1 MTNSALKIWSNVQ
14 YDDAAMQLLRAG
26 TAGHQLI
33 LTAAKD
39 ATALADA
46 DIAFGQ
52 PDAEAV
58 RQSVQNG
65 KLRWVHVD
73 SAGYDR
79 FDNDAVR
86 TALGTRKALLT
97 NSSSVFDEPCAQHA
111 LAMMM
116 GLARR
121 IPQARDRQTGDHG
134 WPMLELRAESYL
146 LNGQTALLLGFG
158 AIARRLVE
166 LLTPLRM
173 NLVAVR
179 RHPTGQESI
188 PVFAEGELKKHLS
201 LADHVINILPAGPA
215 TRYFVNAELLAAM
228 KPGALFYNIGR
239 GSTVDQSALI
249 AALESGKLAAAYL
262 DVTEPEPLPPD
273 HPLWTAPNCFITPHT
288 AGGHIGERDRLV
300 RHFLENLRRF
310 VSGESLNDH
319 VL

>member
-1 MTNSALKIWSNVQ
+1 MQ
-14 YDDAAMQLLRAG
+14 YDDAAMRLLRAE

-33 LTAAKD
+33 LTESKD
-39 ATALADA
+39 AAALADA

-58 RQSVQNG
+58 RQAAQSG
-65 KLRWVHVD
+65 CLRWVHVD

-86 TALGTRKALLT
+86 AALSGREAVLT

-111 LAMMM
+111 LAMIM

-121 IPQARDRQTGDHG
+121 IPHARDRQIGDQG

-173 NLVAVR
+173 NLIAVR
-179 RHPTGQESI
+179 RRPTGQESI
-188 PVFAEGELKKHLS
+188 PVFAEAELHAHLP
-201 LADHVINILPAGPA
+201 LADHVINILPASAA
-215 TRYFVNAELLAAM
+215 TRHFVNDKLLAAM

-239 GSTVDQSALI
+239 GSTVDQSALL
-249 AALESGKLAAAYL
+249 AALESGKLAATYL

-300 RHFLENLRRF
+300 HHFLENLRRF
-310 VSGESLNDH
+310 TSGESLNDR

>member
-1 MTNSALKIWSNVQ
+1 MTNSALKIWSNVR
-14 YDDAAMQLLRAG
+14 YDDAAMQLLRAQ
-26 TAGHQLI
+26 TAPHQLI
-33 LTAAKD
+33 VTEIKD
-39 ATALADA
+39 ASALAEA

-52 PDAEAV
+52 PDVEAV
-58 RQSVQNG
+58 KQSAR
-65 KLRWVHVD
+65 LRWVHLD

-79 FDNDAVR
+79 FDNDELRAALSARGAV
-86 TALGTRKALLT
+86 LT

-116 GLARR
+116 SLARR
-121 IPQARDRQTGDHG
+121 IPHARDRQLGDHS
-134 WPMLELRAESYL
+134 WPTMELRAESYL

-179 RHPTGQESI
+179 RRPTGDEAI
-188 PVFAEGELKKHLS
+188 PVIAENELDAHLPH
-201 LADHVINILPAGPA
+201 ADHVVNLLPMSAP
-215 TRYFVNAELLAAM
+215 TRHFVNAARLSAM
-228 KPGALFYNIGR
+228 KPGAIFYNIGR
-239 GSTVDQSALI
+239 GGTVDQPALI

-262 DVTEPEPLPPD
+262 DVTDPEPLPPD

-310 VSGESLNDH
+310 TSGETLNDR
-319 VL
+319 VF